1 MRRGG
6 TRCVPGEAAE
16 PQGISSRELSRFT
29 PTYCW
34 APVPGT
40 PGQPHRVHAHSHK
53 ASVNTSLRGQ
63 IKALPVPLVSK
74 MSLGLRGKDGVP
86 GGQGRGRTRAA
97 RSSSGPGA
105 AGTGGNLEGAH
116 HSGTPQADHIFK
128 GVPGEQRPGTETLC
142 NLWERKEALRGSHGK
157 PPARLTWGPT
167 TPHSRP
173 ALPASRRPVRGFL
186 GLPLNLGAWGRR
198 GPGHYAGAWPAA
210 PGRRANLTFIWE
222 RPAAGARGAAI
233 DRG

>member
-1 MRRGG
+1 MCPRGSC
-6 TRCVPGEAAE
+6 RAPGDF
-16 PQGISSRELSRFT
+16 Q
-29 PTYCW
+29 
-34 APVPGT
+34 PGT
-40 PGQPHRVHAHSHK
+40 VQIYSDLLLGTCPGHTWAQPHRVHAHSHK
-53 ASVNTSLRGQ
+53 ASVNTSLLGQ
-63 IKALPVPLVSK
+63 NKALPVPLVSE

-86 GGQGRGRTRAA
+86 GVPGDRQGQNQSCAELQWSRGSR
-97 RSSSGPGA
+97 G
-105 AGTGGNLEGAH
+105 GGNREGAH
-116 HSGTPQADHIFK
+116 HSGTPQADHTFK
-128 GVPGEQRPGTETLC
+128 GVPGEQRPGTETLR
-142 NLWERKEALRGSHGK
+142 NLWERREALRGSHSK
-157 PPARLTWGPT
+157 PPARLPRGPT

-186 GLPLNLGAWGRR
+186 GLPLNLGAWGRL